1 MGQPPK
7 SKRSKTF
14 PLEIREDLHKAL
26 KHRAIETDQTL
37 HSYIIE
43 ALVFHVKEED
53 VGYQGSSDNEVT
65 DG

>member
-1 MGQPPK
+1 MGRPPK

-14 PLEIREDLHKAL
+14 PLEIGADLHKTL

-43 ALVFHVKEED
+43 ALVFHVKEEN
-53 VGYQGSSDNEVT
+53 VGYQRSSDNEVT